1 MRWLN
6 GILIFFTLYIKE
18 NIFNVRTP
26 VAVTINGVPNELEYI
41 GNQKDIF
48 SQRVI
53 NATFNRA
60 MRMGVDLPHKMK
72 EKDKGGK

>member
-1 MRWLN
+1 MVKWNLN
-6 GILIFFTLYIKE
+6 FFTLYIKE
-18 NIFNVRTP
+18 HIFNVNIPIP
-26 VAVTINGVPNELEYI
+26 VTVNGAPNKLVYI

-60 MRMGVDLPHKMK
+60 LRMGVDLPHKMK
-72 EKDKGGK
+72 E